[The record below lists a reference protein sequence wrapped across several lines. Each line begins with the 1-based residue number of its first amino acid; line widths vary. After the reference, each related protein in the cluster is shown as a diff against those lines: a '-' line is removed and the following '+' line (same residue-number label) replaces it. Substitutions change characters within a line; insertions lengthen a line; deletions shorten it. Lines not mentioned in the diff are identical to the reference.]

1 MFRFLLVAFVLAQF
15 NELIGQESK
24 HTSFP
29 MSENALLWKIEG
41 PHVKKDCYLFGTMHL
56 IEKDYFF
63 FPDKL
68 TKIVRKSEQLV
79 MELPGIPNQLE
90 ALKLVQ
96 LKEGSFFDFFTP
108 QQTDSILSWAKT
120 ELKMT
125 ETQFKSSMGSMKPF
139 VAIQL
144 AAQMHFLGKTESY
157 EMTLEAIARD
167 NNLEI
172 KGLETIEQQLSFFD
186 NLSKEKQAEMVME
199 GIRKSDELLNTTLK
213 MEKLYNR
220 QNVDSLYLMIHEE
233 GGTISQEE
241 NTFLEER
248 NKNWVPKISTVIAQK
263 KTFIAVG
270 AGHLGG
276 PNGLIRLLEQKG
288 YTLTPIVLEN

>member
-1 MFRFLLVAFVLAQF
+1 
-15 NELIGQESK
+15 
-24 HTSFP
+24 
-29 MSENALLWKIEG
+29 
-41 PHVKKDCYLFGTMHL
+41 
-56 IEKDYFF
+56 
-63 FPDKL
+63 
-68 TKIVRKSEQLV
+68 
-79 MELPGIPNQLE
+79 
-90 ALKLVQ
+90 
-96 LKEGSFFDFFTP
+96 
-108 QQTDSILSWAKT
+108 
-120 ELKMT
+120 
-125 ETQFKSSMGSMKPF
+125 MGSMKPF

-157 EMTLEAIARD
+157 EMTLEQIARE
-167 NNLEI
+167 NSIEI

-199 GIRKSDELLNTTLK
+199 GIRKSDELINSTQK

-248 NKNWVPKISTVIAQK
+248 NKNWVPKIATFIAQK

>member
-15 NELIGQESK
+15 NELIGQELK

-41 PHVKKDCYLFGTMHL
+41 PGVKKDCYLFGTMHL

-248 NKNWVPKISTVIAQK
+248 NKNWVPKIATFIAQK

>member
-1 MFRFLLVAFVLAQF
+1 MFRLLLVAFVLTQF
-15 NELIGQESK
+15 NKLIGQELK

-29 MSENALLWKIEG
+29 MSDNALLWKIEG
-41 PHVKKDCYLFGTMHL
+41 PYVKKDCYLFGTMHL
-56 IEKDYFF
+56 IEKEYFF
-63 FPDKL
+63 FPEKL
-68 TKIVRKSEQLV
+68 NKIVRKSEQLV

-90 ALKLVQ
+90 VLDLLQ
-96 LKEGSFFDFFTP
+96 LKEGSFFDFFNP
-108 QQTDSILSWAKT
+108 QQTESILNWAT
-120 ELKMT
+120 SELKMT
-125 ETQFKSSMGSMKPF
+125 ENQFKTTMGSMKPF

-167 NNLEI
+167 NNLEV

-199 GIRKSDELLNTTLK
+199 VIRKSDELINSTLK
-213 MEKLYNR
+213 IEKLYNR

-233 GGTISQEE
+233 GGILSQEE

-248 NKNWVPKISTVIAQK
+248 NKKWVPKIASLIAQK
-263 KTFIAVG
+263 RTFIAIG

-276 PNGLIRLLEQKG
+276 PNGLIRLLEQNG
-288 YTLTPIVLEN
+288 YILTPIKLEN

>member
-1 MFRFLLVAFVLAQF
+1 MFRFLFFAFVLAQF
-15 NELIGQESK
+15 NSVFGQVLK

-29 MSENALLWKIEG
+29 MSDNALLWKVEG
-41 PHVKKDCYLFGTMHL
+41 PKIKKDCYLFGTMHL

-68 TKIVRKSEQLV
+68 KKIVRKSELLI
-79 MELPGIPNQLE
+79 MELPGIPSQLE

-108 QQTDSILSWAKT
+108 EQTDSILSWAKS
-120 ELKMT
+120 ELKIT
-125 ETQFKSSMGSMKPF
+125 ESQFKSSLGSMKPF
-139 VAIQL
+139 VVIQL

-157 EMTLEAIARD
+157 EMTLEAIAKE
-167 NNLEI
+167 NNIEI

-199 GIRKSDELLNTTLK
+199 GIRNSHDLANSTLK

-233 GGTISQEE
+233 GGIISEEE

-248 NKNWVPKISTVIAQK
+248 NVNWVPKIATFIQQK

-276 PNGLIRLLEQKG
+276 TNGLIRLLEQEG
-288 YTLTPIVLEN
+288 YTLAPVELEN